1 MCHAVAEARRGGLAQ
16 QGGAAPAQEWT
27 IELRGGAYP
36 SLTEEDVSCFGAGVP
51 LTLAPHWGEAVLM
64 TGGKQIPSS
73 AFKPAASGKANHLT
87 VSLPSVGLPL
97 GSYGVLV
104 RAPSAPAS
112 PHWLT
117 LTRHR
122 IRAAPTARRARRATR
137 ASRCSSTASRSCSR
151 AGPTS
156 TPAPATGSGA
166 PSKPP

>member
-1 MCHAVAEARRGGLAQ
+1 MAARAAALLATFQAAQARVLVVDRLRGHDANDGSATSPLRTIGHAACHAVAQARRGGLAQ
-16 QGGAAPAQEWT
+16 QAGGGPAEEWT

-51 LTLAPHWGEAVLM
+51 LTVAPHLGAAVLM

-73 AFKPAASGKANHLT
+73 AFKPAASGKGLT

-117 LTRHR
+117 
-122 IRAAPTARRARRATR
+122 
-137 ASRCSSTASRSCSR
+137 
-151 AGPTS
+151 
-156 TPAPATGSGA
+156 
-166 PSKPP
+166 

>member
-1 MCHAVAEARRGGLAQ
+1 MAARAAALLATFQAAQARTLVVDRLRGHDANDGSATSPLRTIGRAACHAVAEARRGGLAQ
-16 QGGAAPAQEWT
+16 QGGGGPAEEWT

-51 LTLAPHWGEAVLM
+51 LTLAPHSGGAVLM

-117 LTRHR
+117 
-122 IRAAPTARRARRATR
+122 
-137 ASRCSSTASRSCSR
+137 
-151 AGPTS
+151 
-156 TPAPATGSGA
+156 
-166 PSKPP
+166 